1 MSDLPPNH
9 HADDNGKFSG
19 PFGYLAALTMV
30 AGRGGDARVVTKMAG
45 VSASDHVLDIGCG
58 PGTAAR
64 HAARTGA
71 RVTAIDPGQPM
82 LNLAKLV
89 TRVRPPAGA
98 IDWVNAGC
106 EDIPLPDGSV
116 SVCWSLASVHHW
128 PDLEPGLV
136 EVARVLEPGGRFIA
150 LEKKTPEGASG
161 LASHGWTPQQA
172 EAFASMLPPFGFTA
186 AAVETHDLGR
196 RTVLTVSAR
205 TVSA

>member
-1 MSDLPPNH
+1 MNDLPPNH
-9 HADDNGKFSG
+9 HAHDNGKFSG
-19 PFGYLAALTMV
+19 PIGYLAALTMV
-30 AGRGGDARVVTKMAG
+30 VGRGGDARVVTEMAG
-45 VSASDHVLDIGCG
+45 VSAHDHVLDIGCG

-82 LNLAKLV
+82 LDLAALV
-89 TRVRPPAGA
+89 TKVRPPSGS
-98 IDWVNAGC
+98 IDWVNAAC
-106 EDIPLPDGSV
+106 EDIPLPDASV

-128 PDLEPGLV
+128 PDLDAGLA
-136 EVARVLEPGGRFIA
+136 EVARVLEPDGRFIA

-172 EAFASMLPPFGFTA
+172 EAFAALLTTSGFGDV
-186 AAVETHDLGR
+186 AVETHDLGR

-205 TVSA
+205 NAA

>member
-19 PFGYLAALTMV
+19 AFGYVAALTMV
-30 AGRGGDARVVTKMAG
+30 LGRGGDARLATTMAG
-45 VSASDHVLDIGCG
+45 VSENDHVLDIGCG

-82 LNLAKLV
+82 LNLAGLV
-89 TRVRPPAGA
+89 TKVRPPTGSL
-98 IDWVNAGC
+98 DWVNAAC
-106 EDIPLPDGSV
+106 EDIPLPDASV

-128 PDLEPGLV
+128 PDLEAGLA
-136 EVARVLEPGGRFIA
+136 EVARVLEPDGRFIA
-150 LEKKTPEGASG
+150 LEKETPADASG

-172 EAFASMLPPFGFTA
+172 DTFAAMLPPFGFVDV
-186 AAVETHDLGR
+186 AVESHDLGR
-196 RTVLTVSAR
+196 RTVLTVAAR
-205 TVSA
+205 RSPA